1 MGTTFLTILLIGA
14 MLATAYA
21 LVSGIIAFLK
31 TTEAELNNPSEGP
44 SASQIKQNQAMR
56 NRILF
61 QGVAIV
67 IVAILLAMSR

>member
-1 MGTTFLTILLIGA
+1 MNTFFAILLVGA

-21 LVSGIIAFLK
+21 LIKGIVAFLR
-31 TTEAELNNPSEGP
+31 TTEADLNSTNEGP
-44 SASQIKQNQAMR
+44 SPSQIKQNQAMR

-67 IVAILLAMSR
+67 IVAIMLAMAR